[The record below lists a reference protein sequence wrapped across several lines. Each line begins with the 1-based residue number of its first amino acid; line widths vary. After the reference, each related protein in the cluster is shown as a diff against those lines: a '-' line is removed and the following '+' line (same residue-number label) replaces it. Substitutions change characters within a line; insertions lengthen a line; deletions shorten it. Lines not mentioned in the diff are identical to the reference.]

1 MGEVTSGLS
10 PLTLE
15 PFGRLVVVS
24 PHPDDE
30 TLGCGGLVATT
41 AETAVPVVVLVV
53 TDGELAGPQENLAE
67 IRRGELRAALTA
79 LCGLERVTVHFL
91 ERPDGGVAG
100 HLEFVRSAVA
110 DVIGRGD
117 LVVCPLIDDG
127 HPDHEAVSRA
137 TAIAARETAAR
148 LLTFPVWAWHCHDPK
163 SSRIG
168 RGRRARPRRIRPT
181 TQAHRHRAIRVPARR
196 RRPRRSGLDVAAP
209 GPGLRGVRR
218 AGCACTVRSF
228 LEEFDPGFRGVGGRV
243 RPGPRSCGR

>member
-1 MGEVTSGLS
+1 MSVSNEFVPVNRLTVDGPTEEEWAEVTAGLA

-30 TLGCGGLVATT
+30 TLGCGGLVATA
-41 AETAVPVVVLVV
+41 AESAVPVVVLVV
-53 TDGELAGPQENLAE
+53 TDGELAGPQKNLAE
-67 IRRGELRAALTA
+67 IRRGELHAAVTA
-79 LCGLERVTVHFL
+79 LCGLDGVTVHFL

-100 HLEFVRSAVA
+100 HLDFVRSAVA
-110 DVIGRGD
+110 DVIGPGD

-137 TAIAARETAAR
+137 TDIAARTTAAR

-168 RGRRARPRRIRPT
+168 RGRRLELGES
-181 TQAHRHRAIRVPARR
+181 ARR
-196 RRPRRSGLDVAAP
+196 RKRTAIEQYVSQLGGDNPVVPAWMLPRLDRAFEVYVEPDAP
-209 GPGLRGVRR
+209 AP
-218 AGCACTVRSF
+218 
-228 LEEFDPGFRGVGGRV
+228 
-243 RPGPRSCGR
+243 

>member
-1 MGEVTSGLS
+1 MNEFVPSND
-10 PLTLE
+10 LTLDGPTE
-15 PFGRLVVVS
+15 DEWAVVTASLESLTLPPFRRLVVVS

-30 TLGCGGLVATT
+30 TLGCGGLIATA

-67 IRRGELRAALTA
+67 IRRGELLAALTA
-79 LCGLERVTVHFL
+79 LCGFDRVTVHFL

-100 HLEFVRSAVA
+100 HLDFVRSAVA

-137 TAIAARETAAR
+137 TTIAAGKTAAR

-168 RGRRARPRRIRPT
+168 RGRRLDLGEAARQRK
-181 TQAHRHRAIRVPARR
+181 RAAIEQYVSQLGGDNPVVPAWML
-196 RRPRRSGLDVAAP
+196 PRLD
-209 GPGLRGVRR
+209 R
-218 AGCACTVRSF
+218 AFEVYVEPDA
-228 LEEFDPGFRGVGGRV
+228 LAQ
-243 RPGPRSCGR
+243 

>member
-1 MGEVTSGLS
+1 MGRGHLGLA

-53 TDGELAGPQENLAE
+53 TDGELAGPQKNLAE
-67 IRRGELRAALTA
+67 IRRGELHAALTA

-91 ERPDGGVAG
+91 ERPDGRVAG

-137 TAIAARETAAR
+137 TTIAARQTAAR

-163 SSRIG
+163 SSRTVADADSTSANPPDDASAPPSSNTCPSSEAKTPSFRPGCCRDWTGPSRCTSSRMRLHSEVIG
-168 RGRRARPRRIRPT
+168 RGE
-181 TQAHRHRAIRVPARR
+181 V
-196 RRPRRSGLDVAAP
+196 
-209 GPGLRGVRR
+209 
-218 AGCACTVRSF
+218 
-228 LEEFDPGFRGVGGRV
+228 DPVCQQG
-243 RPGPRSCGR
+243 